1 MTKDAAIAVLWGNKV
16 QTSESVAEE
25 LRLNRLR
32 QQREEEIDNEACREG
47 RAIINALRI
56 KKPRK

>member
-1 MTKDAAIAVLWGNKV
+1 MTQEQAVAVLWGKEIK
-16 QTSESVAEE
+16 TSAQVAEQIE
-25 LRLNRLR
+25 LNRIR
-32 QQREEEIDNEACREG
+32 AQREEEIDNAACREG